1 MTSFADFKAAQPAMQ
16 AQEEQIV
23 QYTEMLMEAL
33 SMNAPQDYSYAI
45 DGGRKFHK
53 VWMYRYGKRDSIH
66 AFVDKKTGEVYKPAS
81 TKAPAK
87 GARYRLLDEASREE
101 MLSRADWA
109 GGYLYRRWHL
119 TTSQT
124 VHSI

>member
-1 MTSFADFKAAQPAMQ
+1 MASFADYVDSKPAADKAEAD
-16 AQEEQIV
+16 V
-23 QYTEMLMEAL
+23 LRYTEVLIEAL
-33 SMNAPQDYSYAI
+33 TQDAPDDYTYAI

-87 GARYRLLDEASREE
+87 GVRFNLLDPISREKC
-101 MLSRADWA
+101 LAKAGWS
-109 GGYLYRRWHL
+109 GGYLYVR
-119 TTSQT
+119 
-124 VHSI
+124 

>member
-1 MTSFADFKAAQPAMQ
+1 MSSFSDFKAAQPAAK
-16 AQEEQIV
+16 AQEEQILR
-23 QYTEMLMEAL
+23 YTEVLMEAL
-33 SMNAPQDYSYAI
+33 SMNAPEDYSYAI

-66 AFVDKKTGEVYKPAS
+66 AFVDKKTGEVYKPAN

-87 GARYRLLDEASREE
+87 GARFRLLDEASREE

-109 GGYLYRRWHL
+109 GSYLYIR
-119 TTSQT
+119 
-124 VHSI
+124 

>member
-1 MTSFADFKAAQPAMQ
+1 MSSFADFKAAQPAAQ
-16 AQEEQIV
+16 AREEQIL
-23 QYTEMLMEAL
+23 QYTEELMKVL
-33 SMNAPQDYSYAI
+33 TVFAPEDYSYAI

-87 GARYRLLDEASREE
+87 GVRYRLLDDASREE
-101 MLSRADWA
+101 MMSRADWA
-109 GGYLYRRWHL
+109 GSYLYVR
-119 TTSQT
+119 
-124 VHSI
+124 